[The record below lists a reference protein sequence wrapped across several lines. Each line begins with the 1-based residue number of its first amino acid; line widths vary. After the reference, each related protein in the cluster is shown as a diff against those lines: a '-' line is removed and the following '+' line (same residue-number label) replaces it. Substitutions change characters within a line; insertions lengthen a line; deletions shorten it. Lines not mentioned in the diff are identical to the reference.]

1 MLELLALP
9 AADAAALPIPPA
21 SLGVDRLLALVAYT
35 HELQRVDGMRAG
47 NLHHELNQARR
58 TRTATV
64 CTCMRLPPAPTCGNS
79 IHAHAATACNTR
91 AAALYLPNTWQS
103 APLAHTGA
111 AAPRRGGAAAGGG
124 EVGPHVELKATLHWC
139 HSSELY

>member
-1 MLELLALP
+1 MLALP

-21 SLGVDRLLALVAYT
+21 SLGVDRLLALVTYT

-58 TRTATV
+58 TRTATS
-64 CTCMRLPPAPTCGNS
+64 CTCMRLPLAIPTPIGYLCMRLPPTRTCGNS

-103 APLAHTGA
+103 AP
-111 AAPRRGGAAAGGG
+111 
-124 EVGPHVELKATLHWC
+124 
-139 HSSELY
+139 